1 MMINNCAPALAFP
14 RLNCKARMVL
24 ALLLR
29 DESVTEK
36 ELCRQFGHNYR
47 SLLQRLEGD
56 RYLWRIINV
65 LGADGKILARKL
77 DDRHKSGDLRLDA
90 QARHERRVELRTKS
104 AAQAINEA
112 QRAARASVEKL
123 EAIELLEVFNAKN
136 ESAPSE
142 PEA

>member
-1 MMINNCAPALAFP
+1 MSNHCAPVCAFP
-14 RLNCKARMVL
+14 RLNSKTRMML

-47 SLLQRLEGD
+47 SFLQRLEGD

-65 LGADGKILARKL
+65 LGADGEIVARRL
-77 DDRHKSGDLRLDA
+77 DDRHKSEDPRLDA
-90 QARHERRVELRTKS
+90 QARHERRVELKTKS
-104 AAQAINEA
+104 ATQAIHEKR
-112 QRAARASVEKL
+112 RAAIARAEL
-123 EAIELLEVFNAKN
+123 ADAIERLAAFNANKE
-136 ESAPSE
+136 ESPEDS